1 MKYVKSIPRLF
12 FMSSI
17 MKSINFHSKKAQNS
31 LKIKY
36 HSTEA
41 GEGIFFSTTYTDDK
55 QRPYYVKIS

>member
-17 MKSINFHSKKAQNS
+17 MKSVNFHSKKAQNS
-31 LKIKY
+31 LKIKC

-41 GEGIFFSTTYTDDK
+41 GEGSFF
-55 QRPYYVKIS
+55 QPHIQMINNVLMM